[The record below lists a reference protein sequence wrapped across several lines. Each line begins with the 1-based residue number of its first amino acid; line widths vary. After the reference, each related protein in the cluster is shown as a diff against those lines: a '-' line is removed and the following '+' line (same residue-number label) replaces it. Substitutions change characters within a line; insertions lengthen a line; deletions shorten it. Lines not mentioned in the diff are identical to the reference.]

1 MRDVNP
7 KYMEQEVFDNSTV
20 SDEDVLRLLVNEINE
35 TKGSLDDVISAN
47 GGTLYIG
54 IDSEWQRIEGRKANH
69 ILCYTAA
76 VYTKDKNETCKER
89 LYIAYTEGEKR
100 SQRLSLEHFLG
111 YIVHQAKKDNMI
123 AVWPKKIVVL
133 CHFLRAD
140 IVNFS
145 DFWFNQN
152 KHSVE
157 GLRNTVVSLG
167 LPKSIVKEFNI
178 DGNTDMFFIG
188 ENRRVKR
195 KALVLKDLHR
205 KPRLAHVKFIDTLLL
220 SPLTSK
226 SLENLAD
233 LIDFP
238 KKPIPE
244 GYSIADMQTFMK
256 EKPKE
261 FEAYALRDAQIALR
275 FGIHMMKTI
284 KQEFDQDGLPTTLGS
299 LGVSLVKK
307 SFTNEKGEVCKKR
320 FRDVFGLYHEK
331 VEYFHHANH
340 SIKHKELLH
349 VDPVVDTFFKLA
361 TNAFKGAHNVAY
373 AIGAT
378 DNEVTTDL
386 DLTGAYSMGL
396 LDLAEPDYSRQFLSR
411 NVDDFKGH
419 VLGFAYAEIEFPE
432 SVRYPTVAFRAG
444 TKGLYFTR
452 KGTDY
457 VTAAEIDLCLRLG
470 ASVNILTGCII
481 PWKNDNRFFE
491 PVISHLRHKR
501 QDFDKKTTENEMYK
515 LIMNSI
521 YGKTGQGL
529 SNANGFNTLTLES
542 KKIPPSDITNPFF
555 ASHITGLI
563 RAVLGELLNNL
574 PKDVKLINAIT
585 DGFLSTIKIKN
596 PKKIKPHE
604 VDITGSLCQ
613 RFQALVHRVDPKAHM
628 LEVKSQSNQ
637 LICGKTRLHF
647 TIEPHP
653 KCPEKK
659 DWVLAKGNLSIPR
672 EELHDAHSYIAKT
685 YLNRTPDTK
694 MSNSHLIS
702 TREQWLTES
711 DLIDYQRD
719 IRLNMDFDFKRQP
732 YNPRMV
738 KTKYGA
744 CLSFDTKSWGT
755 VEEGRI
761 AREIFDVWRV
771 NDCMT
776 TVEKFED
783 FEDYYQLQLTKKH
796 TSLRRQKFE
805 NCGDIFI
812 RLFLIAYKQELY
824 GLTHDGTDKKL
835 AQWLTDNGFPRKAT
849 NFTYAK
855 KAEMP
860 LHCLPYTKKVMTA
873 VRLILSRFTKLS
885 LTPFF
890 KPEALDKVLAD
901 LSYKC

>member
-1 MRDVNP
+1 MIEVKP
-7 KYMEQEVFDNSTV
+7 QYMEQEAFDNSV
-20 SDEDVLRLLVNEINE
+20 ISNEDVIQLIIDQLDE
-35 TKGSLDDVISAN
+35 TKGSLDDVINAK

-76 VYTKDKNETCKER
+76 VYTKDKAGVCKER
-89 LYIAYTEGEKR
+89 SYIAHTEGPRR
-100 SQRLSLEHFLG
+100 SQRLSLEKFLG
-111 YIVHQAKKDNMI
+111 CIVHQAKNDNMI
-123 AVWPKKIVVL
+123 PIFPKKIVVL

-140 IVNFS
+140 VVNFS
-145 DFWFNQN
+145 DFWLTGN

-167 LPKSIVKEFNI
+167 LPKSIIKEFNI
-178 DGNTDMFFIG
+178 NGNTEMVLIA
-188 ENRRVKR
+188 ENRRVRR
-195 KALVLKDLHR
+195 KALILKNLHS
-205 KPRLAHVKFIDTLLL
+205 KPRLSQVKFIDTLLL

-226 SLENLAD
+226 SLDNLGE
-233 LIDFP
+233 LIKFP
-238 KKPIPE
+238 KMPIPK
-244 GYSIADMQTFMK
+244 GQSIKNMLKFRDEEPAK
-256 EKPKE
+256 

-275 FGIHMMKTI
+275 FGLHMMKTI
-284 KQEFDQDGLPTTLGS
+284 KKEFDQDGLPTTLGR
-299 LGVSLVKK
+299 LGVRLVKE
-307 SFTNEKGEVCKKR
+307 SFKDENGDRSVKR
-320 FRDVFGLYHEK
+320 FRDVFGLFYKK
-331 VEYFHHANH
+331 VEYFHHA
-340 SIKHKELLH
+340 KHRIIHKDVLH

-396 LDLAEPDYSRQFLSR
+396 LDLAEPDYSKQFFST
-411 NVDDFKGH
+411 NTDDFKGH
-419 VLGFAYAEIEFPE
+419 VLGFAYAEIEFPT

-470 ASVNILTGCII
+470 ASVKILTGCII

-491 PVISHLRHKR
+491 PVIKHLRHKR
-501 QDFDKKTTENEMYK
+501 KEFPKKSTENEMYK

-574 PKDVKLINAIT
+574 PSDVTLINAIT
-585 DGFLSTIKIKN
+585 DGFLSTINIKD
-596 PKKIKPHE
+596 PKNIQDHE
-604 VDITGSLCQ
+604 VDTSGPLCQ
-613 RFQALVHRVDPKAHM
+613 RFQALVHRIDPKAHM

-647 TIEPHP
+647 TTEPHP
-653 KCPEKK
+653 KWQDKK
-659 DWVLAKGNLSIPR
+659 DWVLAKGSLSIPKD
-672 EELHDAHSYIAKT
+672 ELHDAHGYIAKT
-685 YLNRTPDTK
+685 YLDRTHESKVT
-694 MSNSHLIS
+694 NAHLIS

-711 DLIDYQRD
+711 DLIEYRRE

-732 YNPRMV
+732 FNPAMV
-738 KTKYGA
+738 KTKYGD
-744 CLSFDTKSWGT
+744 CLSFETKTWDTVDEGT
-755 VEEGRI
+755 M
-761 AREIFDVWRV
+761 AREIFDVWREK
-771 NDCMT
+771 NCMT

-783 FEDYYQLQLTKKH
+783 FEDYYQLQLAKKH

-805 NCGDIFI
+805 DCGDIFI
-812 RLFLIAYKQELY
+812 RLFLTAYKQELF
-824 GLTHDGTDKKL
+824 GLTKNGTDIKL
-835 AQWLTDNGFPRKAT
+835 AQWLTENGYPRGAKNFSYYLKAKM
-849 NFTYAK
+849 F
-855 KAEMP
+855 
-860 LHCLPYTKKVMTA
+860 LHCLPHTKKAMKA
-873 VRLILSRFTKLS
+873 VRLILSRFPELP
-885 LTPFF
+885 LEPFF
-890 KPEALDKVLAD
+890 KPEVLDSVLAD
-901 LSYKC
+901 LGNKG